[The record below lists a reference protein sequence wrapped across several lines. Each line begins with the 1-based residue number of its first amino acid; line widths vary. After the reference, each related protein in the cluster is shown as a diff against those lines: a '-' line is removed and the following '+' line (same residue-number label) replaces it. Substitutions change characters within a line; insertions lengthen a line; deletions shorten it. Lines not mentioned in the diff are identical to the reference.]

1 MTPIIMGRRAA
12 GSFFNPWPPRISQSK
27 YVYFIFQLF
36 LQQIASLRNYGP
48 DFRSFRVRIAA
59 ARSQEF
65 VTKFTQLRDSWPG
78 QAVSVKWLINLR
90 HYAITGACGSQGWCK
105 FTSLPRNREE
115 WHVMDSQESR
125 RTCEAHLLLWIP
137 GMELCPPGE
146 GLWLRNGLVYGI
158 R

>member
-1 MTPIIMGRRAA
+1 MYFNGFYSKLLVYGITGQIF
-12 GSFFNPWPPRISQSK
+12 GSLGWYSPQPAPKNFEN
-27 YVYFIFQLF
+27 
-36 LQQIASLRNYGP
+36 
-48 DFRSFRVRIAA
+48 
-59 ARSQEF
+59 
-65 VTKFTQLRDSWPG
+65 KFTQLRHSLPG
-78 QAVSVKWLINLR
+78 QAASATGPIHFRN
-90 HYAITGACGSQGWCK
+90 YAITGARGSQGWCK

-115 WHVMDSQESR
+115 CHVMDSQESR